1 MEVGVLDI
9 QGSVIEH
16 VRSLERAF
24 LAMEKAMAVSGGDE
38 LTVEKT
44 SPGIKANISGVDS
57 LKIVRVKKPE
67 DLEGLAGLIIPGG
80 ESTTIGKLMKRFGL
94 DKAILQKAAVTRDY
108 GALSIVPAVPGA
120 NGHGMAIW
128 GTCAGAI
135 LLAKK
140 VSGGEVEGLELMD
153 IVVERN
159 AYGRQLDSFET
170 DLKFAFGIIPAVFIR
185 GPKILSVG
193 EGVEILASF
202 HDEIVAVRQGKLLAT
217 TFHPEM
223 TADLRVHQYFLRMCR
238 DVFHAGP
245 GWLVFRLPEPC
256 QCRNLPVWHL
266 KDGN

>member
-1 MEVGVLDI
+1 MKVGVLDI
-9 QGSVIEH
+9 QGSVEEH
-16 VRSLERAF
+16 VRALERAMREAS
-24 LAMEKAMAVSGGDE
+24 LEASPE
-38 LTVEKT
+38 T
-44 SPGIKANISGVDS
+44 SADFE
-57 LKIVRVKKPE
+57 IVRVKKPE

-94 DKAILQKAAVTRDY
+94 DTAIIKKAM
-108 GALSIVPAVPGA
+108 GARG
-120 NGHGMAIW
+120 GEGRGMVIW

-170 DLKFAFGIIPAVFIR
+170 DLQFAFGLIPAVFIR

-193 EGVEILASF
+193 SGVEILASF
-202 HDEIVAVRQGKLLAT
+202 QDEIVAARQGKFLAT

-223 TADLRVHQYFLRMCR
+223 TRDLRVHQYFLAMCGAE
-238 DVFHAGP
+238 D
-245 GWLVFRLPEPC
+245 LL
-256 QCRNLPVWHL
+256 
-266 KDGN
+266 